1 MLTEDSFLKELLNCG
16 YSKGESVLAGV
27 SGGMDSMTLAH
38 LFLAH
43 KIPIALAHVN
53 YGLRGEESEA
63 DEKFVADFAAR
74 ADIPLYL
81 HRVSEI
87 EMAAEG
93 GSVQLVARKIRYNY
107 FENTA
112 RDNGFKHISV
122 AHHADDNMETVLLN
136 LLRGTGIAG
145 LTGMDIRNGKIIR
158 PLLHFTRQ
166 EIHAYARSKDIE
178 WREDSSNLAD
188 NYTRNRLR
196 HHLLPWLLQEI
207 PQGYAG
213 FDATLGNMH
222 EAEKLLEASV
232 QHWEKH
238 CVKASGADL
247 QISIEEVTKFR
258 ETILYL
264 RFYLRRFGF
273 SNAMLENLPEILQGE
288 SGKQIHSPSHRLLR
302 DREKLILTPLQAHEI
317 LQKLLIE
324 EIEKVEEFS
333 DGKSAAEVDGD
344 LLTLPLQL
352 RTWKAG
358 DKMIPLGMQ
367 GHRNVSDVLNEL
379 KLPAHEKEK
388 KEIVVSGDEI
398 VWVPGYRIADKF
410 KVTDKTRRMLRLRL
424 V

>member
-1 MLTEDSFLKELLNCG
+1 
-16 YSKGESVLAGV
+16 
-27 SGGMDSMTLAH
+27 
-38 LFLAH
+38 
-43 KIPIALAHVN
+43 
-53 YGLRGEESEA
+53 
-63 DEKFVADFAAR
+63 
-74 ADIPLYL
+74 
-81 HRVSEI
+81 
-87 EMAAEG
+87 
-93 GSVQLVARKIRYNY
+93 
-107 FENTA
+107 
-112 RDNGFKHISV
+112 
-122 AHHADDNMETVLLN
+122 
-136 LLRGTGIAG
+136 
-145 LTGMDIRNGKIIR
+145 
-158 PLLHFTRQ
+158 
-166 EIHAYARSKDIE
+166 
-178 WREDSSNLAD
+178 
-188 NYTRNRLR
+188 
-196 HHLLPWLLQEI
+196 
-207 PQGYAG
+207 
-213 FDATLGNMH
+213 
-222 EAEKLLEASV
+222 
-232 QHWEKH
+232 
-238 CVKASGADL
+238 
-247 QISIEEVTKFR
+247 TKFR